1 MVFHSSLIIVLKA
14 PSSKSSQ
21 SQIRVFMTIKV
32 YLLIHHTILPSGHP
46 SLPLAL
52 SSKSPGLT

>member
-1 MVFHSSLIIVLKA
+1 
-14 PSSKSSQ
+14 
-21 SQIRVFMTIKV
+21 MTIKV